1 MDLYNQLKDVFPYL
15 VSIRKLESYVSIDIE
30 IPESWKLLK
39 KYVDEKSVVEQKATK
54 VGLRFLS
61 FASEFNEATLETLF
75 NNILGL
81 IKYNKERE
89 EKEKLFEDKVLELKN
104 FFEQK
109 NLNDLKELQF
119 NIKKTFKISLDD
131 EQGRENTKVV
141 SE

>member
-15 VSIRKLESYVSIDIE
+15 ISISKLESYVSIDIE

-39 KYVDEKSVVEQKATK
+39 KYIDEKSVVEQKSTK
-54 VGLRFLS
+54 NGFRFLS
-61 FASEFNEATLETLF
+61 FASEFSEITLEELF

-89 EKEKLFEDKVLELKN
+89 DKEKLFEDKVLELKN

-109 NLNDLKELQF
+109 NLNDLKDLQF
-119 NIKKTFKISLDD
+119 NIKKPFKISLED
-131 EQGRENTKVV
+131 EQGRENNKVV